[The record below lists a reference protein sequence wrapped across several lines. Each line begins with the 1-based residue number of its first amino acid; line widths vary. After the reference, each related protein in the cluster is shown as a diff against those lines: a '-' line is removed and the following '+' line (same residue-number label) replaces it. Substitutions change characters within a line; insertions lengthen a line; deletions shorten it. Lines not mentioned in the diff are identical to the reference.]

1 MDERWLQD
9 EMDRLQ
15 HMGIVHRMGSRRG
28 SSNSNIMAPEFWS
41 DQPGASTAYYN
52 LCVPIPCDDNCV
64 YQDCP
69 LYITSNDQSSVV
81 AESPNSLK
89 EQAGEEQRSNFIPQD
104 FHRIPEVEMRGSE
117 DVSTGTVLQRLIQE
131 QLRYGNPNENMNF
144 LAIQQATGSAGPTN
158 ITANSVSSTENLT
171 QEDPQMVG
179 QSARQEPQ
187 GQEHQ
192 VDNTVMEKTL
202 RTSQPQQNNEELPT
216 YEEAKAQ
223 SQFFRAQPPG
233 PMGPGF
239 YVAGI
244 VANHKSKT
252 EGRPTVSRANS
263 GQAHQDEALKELKQ
277 GHVRS
282 MSERIMLS
290 LERNGVKQNSSGS
303 IKGLKNGAPSPAP
316 SLGKGEEQRGP
327 PPDYPHRVKQAP
339 TPGNKMQEQGHFY
352 NDQQHLMVHEM
363 LRPYPTSQPPR
374 NEVSVLRYQPPPE
387 YNVTS
392 RHHPQIPFNS
402 VPLQPHSPMSSQV
415 SSVSSSLHSAS
426 LPMFPMNMA
435 SHPSPSPS
443 PSPGQQLPPEA
454 FAIMERAHQMVEMLT
469 KENSTLRQHLESCY
483 EKADKLQKFEAEIQK
498 ISEAYESLVKSSTKR
513 ETLDKAMKN
522 KLEGEIRRLHDFNL
536 DLRDRL
542 ETANRQLANR
552 EYNGHEDASE
562 EGHYAL
568 KNKEHLKEME
578 GLQRELAALRTTNEE
593 QRRHIEILDQALNNA
608 QAKVVKLEE
617 ELRKKQVYVEEVE
630 KLQQALTQLQA
641 AGEKREQLER
651 RLRTRLERELECLR
665 MQQRQANHQAS
676 NNSDYSAPA
685 LMDLLRKKEETILA
699 LEADTTKWE
708 QKYLEESAKR
718 HFTMDAATT
727 AIAQSDSTIM
737 SHSRNG
743 SHTDN
748 SLDIRMW
755 HEEEEIVQ
763 ANRKFQDM
771 EHTIKNLHA
780 KIIEQDAMIKV
791 LHQRSRKDQGKNDN
805 SSLRPA
811 RSVPS
816 IAAVAAVTSGSHS
829 RQTSLTTNQAAE
841 EKKEEKNRK
850 GSLGLLQ
857 SKDGKDNRE
866 SPSPSLA
873 LPLPSFML
881 PPPFLSLQPT
891 MTVSHA
897 KTGSKDNSTQT
908 DKSSDLFWPSCSS
921 LPGRGRINLTPS
933 SSPLLRHPNT
943 KEKSEH
949 SPVLGKTLE
958 PKLRANTPNHK
969 TDLSEPDNTMEVLI

>member
-1 MDERWLQD
+1 
-9 EMDRLQ
+9 
-15 HMGIVHRMGSRRG
+15 
-28 SSNSNIMAPEFWS
+28 
-41 DQPGASTAYYN
+41 
-52 LCVPIPCDDNCV
+52 
-64 YQDCP
+64 
-69 LYITSNDQSSVV
+69 
-81 AESPNSLK
+81 
-89 EQAGEEQRSNFIPQD
+89 
-104 FHRIPEVEMRGSE
+104 MRGSE

-131 QLRYGNPNENMNF
+131 QLRYGNPNENMNL

-158 ITANSVSSTENLT
+158 ITTHSVSSTENLT

-223 SQFFRAQPPG
+223 SQFFRAQPSG

-244 VANHKSKT
+244 VATHKSKT

-290 LERNGVKQNSSGS
+290 LERNGVRQHSSGS

-316 SLGKGEEQRGP
+316 SLGKGGEQRGP
-327 PPDYPHRVKQAP
+327 PPDYPHKVKQAS
-339 TPGNKMQEQGHFY
+339 TPVNKIQEHGHFY

-363 LRPYPTSQPPR
+363 MKPYPTSQPTR
-374 NEVSVLRYQPPPE
+374 TEVSVLRYQPPPE

-392 RHHPQIPFNS
+392 RQHPQIPCTS
-402 VPLQPHSPMSSQV
+402 VPLQPHSPMSSHV
-415 SSVSSSLHSAS
+415 SSVSGSLHSPS
-426 LPMFPMNMA
+426 LPMFPMTMA
-435 SHPSPSPS
+435 PHPTPS

-454 FAIMERAHQMVEMLT
+454 IAIVARAHQMVEMLT
-469 KENSTLRQHLESCY
+469 KENSTLRQRLESCY

-498 ISEAYESLVKSSTKR
+498 ISEAYEGLVKSSTKR
-513 ETLDKAMKN
+513 EALDKAMKK
-522 KLEGEIRRLHDFNL
+522 KLEGEIRRLHDFNR
-536 DLRDRL
+536 DLR
-542 ETANRQLANR
+542 ANRQLANR

-568 KNKEHLKEME
+568 KNKEHLKEIE

-593 QRRHIEILDQALNNA
+593 QRRHIEFLDQALNNA
-608 QAKVVKLEE
+608 QANIVKLKEE
-617 ELRKKQVYVEEVE
+617 VYVEEVE

-651 RLRTRLERELECLR
+651 RLRTKLERELECLR

-685 LMDLLRKKEETILA
+685 LIDMLRKKEETILA

-718 HFTMDAATT
+718 HFTMDATT
-727 AIAQSDSTIM
+727 IAIAQPNSTIM

-748 SLDIRMW
+748 SFDVRMW
-755 HEEEEIVQ
+755 HEEDEIVQ

-816 IAAVAAVTSGSHS
+816 IAAVTAVTSGSHS
-829 RQTSLTTNQAAE
+829 RQTSLATNQAAE

-850 GSLGLLQ
+850 ASLGLLQ
-857 SKDGKDNRE
+857 NKDGKDNHE
-866 SPSPSLA
+866 TPSPSLA
-873 LPLPSFML
+873 LPPPSFML
-881 PPPFLSLQPT
+881 PPPPPPPT
-891 MTVSHA
+891 MNVSHA

-908 DKSSDLFWPSCSS
+908 DKGSDLFWPNSSS
-921 LPGRGRINLTPS
+921 LPGRGRIHMTPS

-943 KEKSEH
+943 HKEKSEH

-958 PKLRANTPNHK
+958 PKLRASTPNHK
-969 TDLSEPDNTMEVLI
+969 TDISEPENTMEVLI